1 LRKIDETAN
10 KKISKAKTEIIVTC
24 ENEQINA
31 AVFKEQMQTEHSFS
45 L

>member
-1 LRKIDETAN
+1 MMKQLTKV
-10 KKISKAKTEIIVTC
+10 SKAKTEIIVTC